1 MSRIILTTFGSLGD
15 LHPKIAIGLELRQRG
30 HDVVF
35 ATHREYRQQIEAL
48 GFEFRRLRP
57 DNISVDE
64 PQEMARMME
73 LRTGTKYVVQWMTA
87 RLRETYTDLLEI
99 SRSADFI
106 LAGELVYAARLVA
119 EKLGIGWALCP
130 LQPCSFFS
138 AYAPPVRAEYPFLN
152 KLHGLGLGFN
162 RGLVSFA
169 KLVTASWARPI
180 YEFRAELGLPP
191 LDGNALIDDKYSPDL
206 VLALFSPLIA
216 PIQPDW
222 AANTIV
228 TGFTFYDASDRSKIS
243 PALQQFLEAGMP
255 PIVFTLGSAA
265 VIDPG
270 NFYRESIAAIQRSH
284 QRAILLVGNN
294 PIPPDLPPDLM
305 ALDYV
310 PYSQIFPHASA
321 IVHQGG
327 IGTTAQALRSGRPTV
342 VVPYSHDQPDNAAR
356 VTRLGT
362 ARTIPRQQYTAVRV
376 MRELDELLANP
387 EYAANAE
394 KFGRTIRAERGAS
407 VACDAIDR
415 QLNKKY
421 RSQLR
426 SIDNL

>member
-35 ATHREYRQQIEAL
+35 ATHREYRSQLAAL
-48 GFEFRRLRP
+48 GFEFERLRP
-57 DNISVDE
+57 DNITFDA
-64 PQEMARMME
+64 PQEMARMMD
-73 LRTGTKYVVQWMTA
+73 LRTGTKYVVQWMMA
-87 RLRETYTDLLEI
+87 RLRETYADLLEI
-99 SRSADFI
+99 CRGADFI

-119 EKLGIGWALCP
+119 ETLGIGWALCP

-152 KLHGLGLGFN
+152 RLHGLGLGFN

-169 KLVTASWARPI
+169 KLVTYSWAQPI
-180 YEFRAELGLPP
+180 YELRAELGLPP
-191 LDGNALIDDKYSPDL
+191 LQGNALIDDKYSPDL

-228 TGFTFYDASDRSKIS
+228 TGFTFYDASERSEIS
-243 PALQQFLEAGMP
+243 PALQQFLAAGKP

-265 VIDPG
+265 VLDPG
-270 NFYRESIAAIQRSH
+270 NFYRESIAAMRH
-284 QRAILLVGNN
+284 THHRAVLLVGKNL
-294 PIPPDLPPDLM
+294 IPPDLPSNII
-305 ALDYV
+305 AIDYV
-310 PYSQIFPHASA
+310 PHSQIFPHAGA

-356 VTRLGT
+356 VARLGT
-362 ARTIPRQQYTAVRV
+362 SRTLPRQQYTASGIAT
-376 MRELDELLANP
+376 ELAKLLADSK
-387 EYAANAE
+387 YATNADRS
-394 KFGRTIRAERGAS
+394 GRMIRAESGAS
-407 VACDAIDR
+407 VACDAIVGILSTGYSR
-415 QLNKKY
+415 VL
-421 RSQLR
+421 
-426 SIDNL
+426 